1 MRKFLIRVNGN
12 QYEVEVEEIKGE
24 SPAPQV
30 APQVVAQPSPQPTVQ
45 AAQPAPQPAQPKEEK
60 EEVVVQAGEE
70 AVEAPMPGTIL
81 RIEVKEGEEVKE
93 GQILAILE
101 AMKMENEILAPRAGR
116 VKSIL
121 TSQGASVNTSDKL
134 IILE

>member
-1 MRKFLIRVNGN
+1 M
-12 QYEVEVEEIKGE
+12 GE
-24 SPAPQV
+24 APAPQPAPQV
-30 APQVVAQPSPQPTVQ
+30 APQVVAQPSPQPTVQAAQ